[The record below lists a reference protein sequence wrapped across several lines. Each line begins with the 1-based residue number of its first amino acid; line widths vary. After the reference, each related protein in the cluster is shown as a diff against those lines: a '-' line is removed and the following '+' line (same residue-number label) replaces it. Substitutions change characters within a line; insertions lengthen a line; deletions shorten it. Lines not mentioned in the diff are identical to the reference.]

1 MKTTRRRILLV
12 VRRIKTGGIERAT
25 LNLAEGLIQYGHD
38 VHLMILKGQSQLSVP
53 DGVQVHHC
61 DLDKLARRNLGARL
75 FDVFGRGVLRF
86 LLPGSGFVWRG
97 LLCSRAMRDV
107 IHALEQQN
115 GTFDLILLRGQG
127 VFESLWNF
135 SHPALWQVVEGPPA
149 NFSRFWL
156 GRYFYRL
163 LYENKQV
170 VAVSAGIWGVL
181 VDELSC
187 CHVQV
192 RRHEI
197 IHNALPIATIREQAQ
212 ETVADLPTEPY
223 LIHVARLNPVKNQ
236 ALLLHAYAYSAIQLP
251 LVIIGDGKERA
262 NLAVLANQLGIA
274 ERVLFLGMKANPY
287 PYMAHAAAFI
297 LSSRQEGLGLVLI
310 EALACGTQT
319 VATDVPGGIREVLVD
334 ELQRLLAEN
343 SVDGLAE
350 KMKEALEDPVVI
362 RSEWAE
368 RFDSS
373 RIIPLF
379 LNLIDQHE

>member
-1 MKTTRRRILLV
+1 MKSIRRRILLV

-25 LNLAEGLIQYGHD
+25 LNLAEGLVQCGHD
-38 VHLMILKGQSQLSVP
+38 VHLMILKGQSELPVP
-53 DGVQVHHC
+53 DGVHVHYC
-61 DLDKLARRNLGARL
+61 DLDKLARRNLGFRL

-86 LLPGSGFVWRG
+86 LFPGSSFVWRG
-97 LLCSRAMRDV
+97 LLCSRAMQD
-107 IHALEQQN
+107 ITQTLEQQY
-115 GTFDLILLRGQG
+115 GPFDLILLRGQG

-149 NFSRFWL
+149 TFSHFGL
-156 GRYFYRL
+156 GRYFYRM
-163 LYENKQV
+163 LYADKQV
-170 VAVSAGIWGVL
+170 VAVSAGIWRVL
-181 VDELSC
+181 ADELSR

-192 RRHEI
+192 RCHEV
-197 IHNALPIATIREQAQ
+197 IHNALPIAAIRQQAQ
-212 ETVADLPTEPY
+212 EPVADLPAKPY

-236 ALLLHAYAYSAIQLP
+236 ALLLESYAHSAIQLP
-251 LVIIGDGKERA
+251 LVIVGDGKERS
-262 NLAVLANQLGIA
+262 NLAALANQLGIA
-274 ERVLFLGMKANPY
+274 DRVLFLGMKANPY

-310 EALACGTQT
+310 EALACGTQI

-343 SVDGLAE
+343 SVDGLAA
-350 KMKEALEDPVVI
+350 KMKEALTDPVVI